1 MLFSLNPCRPV
12 APATLLAAGLLLSL
26 SACQRPVAYF
36 QPTARPAYAPPV
48 APPPSAANYV
58 PDTLPPPV
66 AWADARLPTPPENA
80 QPVPE
85 QAVAERVMYRL
96 ARAQRLLVAPAG
108 QPSVPVV
115 QPGPKPK
122 PGQRKTLRQ
131 FLGLP
136 PRKQLNW
143 WQRISWQLKAAT
155 VVILVAVVFAIL
167 NITILA
173 IIFGIIGAF
182 LLIRGL
188 KKSFKVRRGIFGLG
202 R

>member
-1 MLFSLNPCRPV
+1 MFLTTKYCPGP
-12 APATLLAAGLLLSL
+12 PATLLAAGLLLGMWG
-26 SACQRPVAYF
+26 CQRPVAYF
-36 QPTARPAYAPPV
+36 QSTPRPAYARP
-48 APPPSAANYV
+48 APPPANV
-58 PDTLPPPV
+58 PDTLLSPPV
-66 AWADARLPTPPENA
+66 AWADARPLVAPENRPVA
-80 QPVPE
+80 QK
-85 QAVAERVMYRL
+85 QTVAERISHRQVRVRGLL
-96 ARAQRLLVAPAG
+96 AAPVRPVA
-108 QPSVPVV
+108 VV

-136 PRKQLNW
+136 PRKELNW

-155 VVILVAVVFAIL
+155 VVILVAVLFAIL

-173 IIFGIIGAF
+173 IIFGIIGAV
-182 LLIRGL
+182 LLVRGL